1 MDSGAYGKEIIIDM
15 HECDVSKFN
24 RKELRKYFKELCALI
39 DMERCD
45 LYFWDYVG
53 VPQKEIDAEPD
64 HLVGTS
70 AVQFIKTSNI
80 VIHTLDRLGKVF
92 LNIFSCKDYNSNVV
106 IEFSKNFFGGKIIN
120 ITEVERR

>member
-15 HECDVSKFN
+15 HECDVNKFN
-24 RKELRKYFKELCALI
+24 RKELRKYFKELCTLI

-45 LYFWDYVG
+45 LHFWDYVG
-53 VPQKEIDAEPD
+53 VPKEEVDAEPD